1 MPLYLLATGL
11 HLAAPSPSRSESD
24 SPLTN
29 RHEKGKEERVKPSS
43 GGRISQS
50 GYNIRPFL
58 TTAKAPA
65 LIEDNKQIGQGT
77 ITTEAQIHITRP
89 NQLSNRTRHL
99 LFSQAIL
106 CDKIPGDTENQSR
119 NHINLLMH
127 KQAGAAPHASRAKH
141 GFRGRHVSLT

>member
-50 GYNIRPFL
+50 GYNTTDVGESGVKWDKKVVLSHTIKIYKLRNFFL
-58 TTAKAPA
+58 CY
-65 LIEDNKQIGQGT
+65 IVE
-77 ITTEAQIHITRP
+77 
-89 NQLSNRTRHL
+89 RT
-99 LFSQAIL
+99 
-106 CDKIPGDTENQSR
+106 
-119 NHINLLMH
+119 
-127 KQAGAAPHASRAKH
+127 
-141 GFRGRHVSLT
+141 